1 MPLLVVAKLKNLP
14 PKSHPVMIIM
24 WPSTLSEWRPTQMGL
39 IGKNIPIIKLTKCI
53 FYLKLFILVKHSTCF
68 GRSFRPSSGA
78 KNCAYSNGKCQTAAA
93 TCCYRGWYIKYSLT
107 TNLSSGLDSK
117 TPLLQV
123 TSGIDSQWI
132 SCSKI
137 RVFLRWGVVFIKWDV
152 NIQISR
158 GERSENFQSVPKVL
172 CADCR
177 SLVCSECA
185 ENHNAQ
191 VLSNKQ

>member
-1 MPLLVVAKLKNLP
+1 
-14 PKSHPVMIIM
+14 M
-24 WPSTLSEWRPTQMGL
+24 WPSTLSEWRPTQMGP

-78 KNCAYSNGKCQTAAA
+78 KNCAFSNGICQTAAA

-117 TPLLQV
+117 TRLLQV

-132 SCSKI
+132 YCSKI
-137 RVFLRWGVVFIKWDV
+137 RIFLRWGVVSINPLNPELNPIWYLLALLGAHHFLHVSRIRAKLLTFRLLMSCIYGAPILDV
-152 NIQISR
+152 SR
-158 GERSENFQSVPKVL
+158 SHTTTQHSR
-172 CADCR
+172 
-177 SLVCSECA
+177 
-185 ENHNAQ
+185 
-191 VLSNKQ
+191 